1 LVEETHAEGVA
12 LPTSVREPG
21 VASGPEGVDDEDG
34 VVGRGTEEIAGEAF
48 SLAAG
53 GSGETAE
60 FVAHHRLP
68 FRFGTEGRNEE
79 HGVGFWEE
87 SGLEASDDRAEFR
100 RFERG
105 GRADTRYRRETHIWG
120 AE

>member
-1 LVEETHAEGVA
+1 MVEETHAEGVA
-12 LPTSVREPG
+12 LPASVREPG
-21 VASGPEGVDDEDG
+21 VAGGPEGVDDEDG
-34 VVGRGTEEIAGEAF
+34 VVRGGAEEVAGEAL
-48 SLAAG
+48 SLTAR

-60 FVAHHRLP
+60 FIAHHRLP
-68 FRFGTEGRNEE
+68 FRFGPEGGDEE

-100 RFERG
+100 RLERG